1 VVVKLDLI
9 LFPEYDPPMASVKS
23 LGIHRPSALAYLIA
37 EGILPFGAQ
46 EDSYTWQTVPYD
58 GSNGNGEEEELL
70 TTRSCVVWSRAGI
83 IRRIFRF
90 DVELEDVLE
99 AVLTRFPKGLEK
111 GHSDLPTAGSLAS
124 IVTHQEHGKSQSG
137 ARVGKSSSRPGKSEQ
152 QPQNSASDAQDS
164 SADYERALVVF
175 LKTQAH
181 VFFLSGPSHVIH
193 LPFEVSAAFALQ
205 RGVLLQRKVTEKS
218 VISPFQ
224 PTPLMPSAPLNS
236 FAFSNPNSSFLGSS
250 SQPLQNL
257 ISGQNEGNAP
267 QPFDALFKKIL
278 SQSTKEK
285 DLDSPRHF
293 CLTDPLNE
301 MGLVVC
307 STAPQSLHPRPR
319 RKSTSESI
327 LDANEDVVY
336 ISRVDEL
343 GTHNCASEE
352 RPPLILALTQ
362 NKETQLITLWTVSYP
377 KSKFQEPMNKHSSS
391 TNGARS
397 RRRSSY
403 GPGAGTGATTPA
415 VRNSLGPGESFAG
428 PVESA
433 FNRSLDE
440 DDITLASQLDPAF
453 ENPGLPAKASRRV
466 SSLLARSDLSA
477 NHDRTMFPDLTA
489 GHVTTTGTKRGPSLG
504 SHPIRSSFGG
514 GLHVRKSRRS
524 AGGSQSG
531 YDGDNLSYI
540 SSQTTQENDS
550 EDELSSLV
558 DLEIRSDDRGLRRE
572 MALAK
577 VHSFHST
584 DQQARLMRATADLAE
599 RMQVFT
605 LNPPKS
611 QAGSLESQLV
621 VCIVDPP
628 NHRLSILQVHAL
640 ISSPRK
646 KAKFNTDAPEPY
658 TVKVT
663 QIRTGEGVLGACRV
677 SDGTCSRLLALS
689 AIGDGTTELTLQTP
703 WSTLKRIQL
712 PASLLRNNP
721 YRVSG
726 SENNQLKRK
735 GGLKRV
741 LSQGAE
747 ALVSVEHSTGLNDVD
762 IRDSKGIRHRIEIQM
777 EPSNLLVK
785 NALKICESVLPR
797 EDTELEPLLRA
808 WWDVMS
814 WLQPRSEEVNDLEWT
829 ALVVCVF
836 SMFVVS
842 IDEPRAQSTLRQKRQ
857 KGGLL
862 RSSSGASVDLE
873 SWNKMITMEGDCCGS
888 SPTWLQDAAWAWTQE
903 AEQLTGST
911 FTLPASS
918 PKQSRMSGPMSDAQ
932 STMAPKSTF
941 LLDCA
946 TMAREFAKSADGQL
960 ALGKKGYLPTAMSK
974 PSGVRRAALPTILIG
989 LHLFREELKLNVL
1002 TANELYTLT
1011 PIVAQLGRWLDWDS
1025 WSCRGNS
1032 VYLLESD
1039 SIDHWVFE
1047 DSVISDPARF
1057 RQVMEPPSILRYIE
1071 EARMGLN
1078 NTAFTTLL
1086 DISHDKFQT
1095 DSKLA
1100 AYNSPLVKQLTPRT
1114 SLILQLLDSQH
1125 ATPAEVIASMSAS
1138 GVNRSILD
1146 SLPEGVAAPLRA
1158 SIAICQA
1165 DPVSTW
1171 SASVLEMLDR
1181 DDVSVLENL
1190 DQIGTPQAKIA
1201 NPVLPDVRDVHTICN
1216 STLEADPVSAFDGSS
1231 EVDRQWV
1238 TRKIFK
1244 DDQRWLEALKLV
1256 HPLKPAVTRCIPEPE
1271 WSDTDLLEAQQEL
1284 VKHVVTRTLS
1294 VSPGRGMLFYSA
1306 RYPLLTEKLPIHGFT
1321 MSCVMK
1327 PANTT
1332 VTADRNNYVEEKVY
1346 WAFFHA
1352 GAEAGLSICKDA
1364 KGIDTSWIL
1373 FNKPA
1378 ELSNRHAGFLLALG
1392 LNGHLRSI
1400 AKWVAFK
1407 YLTPKHTMTSIGL
1420 LLGLAASY
1428 LGTMDTLITRLLSV
1442 HVTRM
1447 LPVGAAELN
1456 LAPLTQTTGIMAIGL
1471 LYANTQHRR
1480 MSEIML
1486 SEMENT
1492 DQDENASPMDN
1503 LRDEGYRLA
1512 AGFALGYINIG
1523 QGKNLKGLHDMHIVE
1538 RLLALAVGTKKVDIV
1553 HILDKATAGA
1563 VIAITLIFMKTH
1575 DEALSKKIDIP
1586 DTIHQFEYVRPDI
1599 FLLRTVARH
1608 LIMWDRISA
1617 SFAWMRKNLPSVYH
1631 SRVKLTSIHSLTTDN
1646 LPLLNIVAGLCFSIG
1661 LRFAGSAKREVRD
1674 LLGHYLD
1681 QFIRICRLP
1690 VLNYDGKLT
1699 RITARNCQDVVALSA
1714 AAVMAGT
1721 GDIFLLRR
1729 LRLLHSRS
1737 DPDTPYGS
1745 HLATHM
1751 AIGVLF
1757 LAGGTHSLSTSNIAI
1772 ASLLCAF
1779 YPLFP
1784 TSFLDNKS
1792 HLQAFRHFWVLAAEP
1807 RCLVVREADTHR
1819 PLSQSIII
1827 TLRSGEE
1834 LAATAPCL
1842 LPELDSIA
1850 KIQTNDPEYWRVTLD
1865 FVDNAAHLPFFKK
1878 HQSVFV
1884 RRRGAY
1890 DAHTSV
1896 FSATLQALNDVQF
1909 SQQQY
1914 QHVRQVFQW
1923 VFTLDAFRDFDRAER
1938 TLVLPPEFSN
1948 TMLAKTRTTVTDDRL
1963 VLESALGSG
1972 RAERLWSLRLL
1983 FAWADGVRRAG
1994 GSVGWLGGEVVEGLR
2009 ARVGVAGRE

>member
-1 VVVKLDLI
+1 
-9 LFPEYDPPMASVKS
+9 MASVKS
-23 LGIHRPSALAYLIA
+23 LGIHKPSALSYLVA

-46 EDSYTWQTVPYD
+46 EDSYTWQTVPHD
-58 GSNGNGEEEELL
+58 RSSENGEEEELL
-70 TTRSCVVWSRAGI
+70 TTRTCVVWSRAGI

-90 DVELEDVLE
+90 DVELEDVVQ

-111 GHSDLPTAGSLAS
+111 GHHDLPMGGPSTRTASG
-124 IVTHQEHGKSQSG
+124 VTGKGPGRSQSSAQAGKG
-137 ARVGKSSSRPGKSEQ
+137 APRPGKSEQ
-152 QPQNSASDAQDS
+152 RSHNDISDAQGS
-164 SADYERALVVF
+164 SADSECALVVI

-181 VFFLSGPSHVIH
+181 VFFLSGTSHVVH
-193 LPFEVSAAFALQ
+193 LPFEVSTAFALQ
-205 RGVLLQRKVTEKS
+205 RGVLLQRKVTEKN
-218 VISPFQ
+218 VIPPIQ

-236 FAFSNPNSSFLGSS
+236 FAFSNPNSSSFGPS

-257 ISGQNEGNAP
+257 INGQNDGNDP
-267 QPFDALFKKIL
+267 KPFDSLFKKIL
-278 SQSTKEK
+278 SQSNKDK

-293 CLTDPLNE
+293 CLTDPLTE

-307 STAPQSLHPRPR
+307 STTPQSLHPKGR
-319 RKSTSESI
+319 RKSTFESV
-327 LDANEDVVY
+327 LDASEDVVY

-343 GTHNCASEE
+343 GSDDSINAE
-352 RPPLILALTQ
+352 RPPLMLALTQ
-362 NKETQLITLWTVSYP
+362 NKESQLITLWTVSFP
-377 KSKFQEPMNKHSSS
+377 KSKFQESINKHSTS

-415 VRNSLGPGESFAG
+415 VRNSLGPAESFAG
-428 PVESA
+428 PVDTT

-440 DDITLASQLDPAF
+440 DDTTLAAQLDPAF

-489 GHVTTTGTKRGPSLG
+489 GHVTTAGTKRGPSLG
-504 SHPIRSSFGG
+504 SHPLRSSFGG

-524 AGGSQSG
+524 AAGSQSG
-531 YDGDNLSYI
+531 HDGDNLSYI

-550 EDELSSLV
+550 EDDLSSLV
-558 DLEIRSDDRGLRRE
+558 DLEIRNDVRGLRKE
-572 MALAK
+572 MAFTK
-577 VHSFHST
+577 VHSFHSA
-584 DQQARLMRATADLAE
+584 DQQARSLKGATDSAE

-611 QAGSLESQLV
+611 QAGSSESPLV
-621 VCIVDPP
+621 MCIVDPQ
-628 NHRLSILQVHAL
+628 NRRLSTLQAHAL
-640 ISSPRK
+640 MSSPLK
-646 KAKFNTDAPEPY
+646 KKPRFNSDSPEGY

-663 QIRTGEGVLGACRV
+663 QIRTGDGVLGACKV
-677 SDGTCSRLLALS
+677 SDGTCSRLLVLS
-689 AIGDGTTELTLQTP
+689 AIRDGMTELTLQTP
-703 WSTLKRIQL
+703 WSALKRIQL
-712 PASLLRNNP
+712 PASLLINNP

-726 SENNQLKRK
+726 SESSQHKRK

-741 LSQGAE
+741 LSEGAE
-747 ALVSVEHSTGLNDVD
+747 ALISIEHSTGLNDVD

-785 NALKICESVLPR
+785 SALKICESVLPR
-797 EDTELEPLLRA
+797 EDTELEPILRA

-814 WLQPRSEEVNDLEWT
+814 WLQPRREEVNDLEWT
-829 ALVVCVF
+829 AFIVCVF

-842 IDEPRAQSTLRQKRQ
+842 IDEPRAQSALRQKKQ

-862 RSSSGASVDLE
+862 RSSSGGSVDLDC
-873 SWNKMITMEGDCCGS
+873 WNKMIIIEGDCCGS
-888 SPTWLQDAAWAWTQE
+888 SPTWLHDPAWAWTQE
-903 AEQLTGST
+903 SDQLTGSPFNFPT
-911 FTLPASS
+911 SS
-918 PKQSRMSGPMSDAQ
+918 PKQSRMPGPSSEVQ
-932 STMAPKSTF
+932 STMSPKSTF
-941 LLDCA
+941 LSDCA
-946 TMAREFAKSADGQL
+946 TMAREFAKSADGQQ
-960 ALGKKGYLPTAMSK
+960 ALGKKGYLPTALSK

-1002 TANELYTLT
+1002 TSNEVYTLT
-1011 PIVAQLGRWLDWDS
+1011 PILAQLGGWLDWES

-1039 SIDHWVFE
+1039 SVDHWVFE
-1047 DSVISDPARF
+1047 DSVISDPGRF

-1071 EARMGLN
+1071 EARMGLS
-1078 NTAFTTLL
+1078 NTAFTTLQ
-1086 DISHDKFQT
+1086 DICHDNSQT
-1095 DSKLA
+1095 DSKPA
-1100 AYNSPLVKQLTPRT
+1100 AYKSPLVRHHTPRT
-1114 SLILQLLDSQH
+1114 SLILQLLETQH
-1125 ATPAEVIASMSAS
+1125 PTPTEFIALISAS

-1171 SASVLEMLDR
+1171 TSSVLELLER
-1181 DDVSVLENL
+1181 DDVSTLENL
-1190 DQIGTPQAKIA
+1190 DELGKPQVKIT
-1201 NPVLPDVRDVHTICN
+1201 NPVLPDVRDVHAICS
-1216 STLEADPVSAFDGSS
+1216 STLEADPASAFDGSG
-1231 EVDRQWV
+1231 EIDRQWV

-1284 VKHVVTRTLS
+1284 VKHIVTRTLS
-1294 VSPGRGMLFYSA
+1294 VSPGRGMLFFSA

-1332 VTADRNNYVEEKVY
+1332 VTADRNNYAEEKVY

-1352 GAEAGLSICKDA
+1352 GVEAGLSICKDA

-1378 ELSNRHAGFLLALG
+1378 ELGNRHAGFLLALG
-1392 LNGHLRSI
+1392 LNGHLKSI

-1523 QGKNLKGLHDMHIVE
+1523 QGKDLKGLHDMHIVE
-1538 RLLALAVGTKKVDIV
+1538 RLLALAVGTKKVDLV

-1608 LIMWDRISA
+1608 LIMWDHISA
-1617 SFAWMRKNLPSVYH
+1617 SFAWMRKHLPSVYQP
-1631 SRVKLTSIHSLTTDN
+1631 RVKLTGIRSLTTDD

-1661 LRFAGSAKREVRD
+1661 LRFAGSAQREVRD

-1714 AAVMAGT
+1714 ASVMAGT

-1729 LRLLHSRS
+1729 LRSLHSRS

-1745 HLATHM
+1745 HLAAHM

-1819 PLSQSIII
+1819 PLSQSIVI

-1850 KIQTNDPEYWRVTLD
+1850 KIQTNDPEYWRITLD
-1865 FVDNAAHLPFFKK
+1865 FVGNAAHLPFFRK

-1923 VFTLDAFRDFDRAER
+1923 IFTLDAFRDFDRAER
-1938 TLVLPPEFSN
+1938 TLVLPPEFTNS
-1948 TMLAKTRTTVTDDRL
+1948 MVGKTRSTVADDRL
-1963 VLESALGSG
+1963 VLETALASG
-1972 RAERLWSLRLL
+1972 RSERLWSLRLL
-1983 FAWADGVRRAG
+1983 FAWADGMRKKGAEL
-1994 GSVGWLGGEVVEGLR
+1994 GWLGGEVVEGLR

>member
-1 VVVKLDLI
+1 
-9 LFPEYDPPMASVKS
+9 MATINS
-23 LGIHRPSALAYLIA
+23 LGLHKPSALPYLIA
-37 EGILPFGAQ
+37 EGILPFGPK
-46 EDSYTWQTVPYD
+46 EDSYTWQTVPHD
-58 GSNGNGEEEELL
+58 GRSENGEEEELL
-70 TTRSCVVWSRAGI
+70 TTRTCVVWSRAGI

-90 DVELEDVLE
+90 DVELEDVVQ
-99 AVLTRFPKGLEK
+99 AVLTHFSSGLEK
-111 GHSDLPTAGSLAS
+111 GHYEPTADAQSVRPAPE
-124 IVTHQEHGKSQSG
+124 VAVQEQNKSQFR
-137 ARVGKSSSRPGKSEQ
+137 AQAGKNGPRPAQSERKSHKVTF
-152 QPQNSASDAQDS
+152 DAQGS
-164 SADYERALVVF
+164 STGYERALVVI

-181 VFFLSGPSHVIH
+181 VFFLSGTSHVVH
-193 LPFEVSAAFALQ
+193 LPFEVSAAFALPQ
-205 RGVLLQRKVTEKS
+205 GLLLQRRLSQKS
-218 VISPFQ
+218 TIQ
-224 PTPLMPSAPLNS
+224 PVQATPLMPSAPLNS
-236 FAFSNPNSSFLGSS
+236 FAFSNPNSSFIAPS

-257 ISGQNEGNAP
+257 INGQNEGNDP
-267 QPFDALFKKIL
+267 KPFDALFRKIL
-278 SQSTKEK
+278 SQSTTDK

-293 CLTDPLNE
+293 CLTDPLTE

-307 STAPQSLHPRPR
+307 STAPQSLHPRGR
-319 RKSTSESI
+319 RKSTAESV
-327 LDANEDVVY
+327 LAANEDVIY
-336 ISRVDEL
+336 ISKADEL
-343 GTHNCASEE
+343 GPDDYMDEE
-352 RPPLILALTQ
+352 GPPLMLALTH
-362 NKETQLITLWTVSYP
+362 NKGTQLTTLWTVSYA
-377 KSKFQEPMNKHSSS
+377 KAKLQETMNTHSS
-391 TNGARS
+391 S

-415 VRNSLGPGESFAG
+415 VRNSVGPAESFAG
-428 PVESA
+428 PVDT
-433 FNRSLDE
+433 FLGRSLDE
-440 DDITLASQLDPAF
+440 NDTNLAAQLDPAF

-477 NHDRTMFPDLTA
+477 NHDRTMVPDLAA
-489 GHVTTTGTKRGPSLG
+489 GHVTTAGIKRGPSLG

-531 YDGDNLSYI
+531 HDGDSLSYL

-550 EDELSSLV
+550 EDDLSSLV
-558 DLEIRSDDRGLRRE
+558 DLEIRNDVRGLRKE
-572 MALAK
+572 MALSK
-577 VHSFHST
+577 IHSFHSA
-584 DQQARLMRATADLAE
+584 DQQARPLRETVGLSE

-605 LNPPKS
+605 LNPPRS
-611 QAGSLESQLV
+611 QPGSSERQLV
-621 VCIVDPP
+621 MCIVDPQ
-628 NHRLSILQVHAL
+628 NRRLSILQARAL
-640 ISSPRK
+640 ISVPRK
-646 KAKFNTDAPEPY
+646 KKLNNNSDASELY
-658 TVKVT
+658 NLKVT
-663 QIRTGEGVLGACRV
+663 QIRTGDGVLGACKV
-677 SDGTCSRLLALS
+677 MHGTCSRLLVLTATR
-689 AIGDGTTELTLQTP
+689 DGMTELTLQTP
-703 WSTLKRIQL
+703 WSTLKRIEL
-712 PASLLRNNP
+712 PPSLLINNP
-721 YRVSG
+721 YRITG
-726 SENNQLKRK
+726 SVISQNSRR

-741 LSQGAE
+741 ISQGAE
-747 ALVSVEHSTGLNDVD
+747 ALISVEHSTGLNEVDVL
-762 IRDSKGIRHRIEIQM
+762 DSKGFRHRIEIQM

-785 NALKICESVLPR
+785 TALRICESVLPR
-797 EDTELEPLLRA
+797 EDTELEPLLRL
-808 WWDVMS
+808 WWDIVS
-814 WLQPRSEEVNDLEWT
+814 WLQPRREEFNDLEWT
-829 ALVVCVF
+829 AFVVCFF
-836 SMFVVS
+836 SMFVIS
-842 IDEPRAQSTLRQKRQ
+842 IDEPRAQNSLRQKRQ

-862 RSSSGASVDLE
+862 RSSSGASVDLD
-873 SWNKMITMEGDCCGS
+873 SWNKMVVLEGDGCGS
-888 SPTWLQDAAWAWTQE
+888 SPTWLNDAAWAWTQE
-903 AEQLTGST
+903 SEQLTGPSSFQTST
-911 FTLPASS
+911 
-918 PKQSRMSGPMSDAQ
+918 PKQSRVPGPTSDAH
-932 STMAPKSTF
+932 STMVPKSTF

-946 TMAREFAKSADGQL
+946 AMARDFAKSADGQL
-960 ALGKKGYLPTAMSK
+960 ALGKKGYLPTGLSK
-974 PSGVRRAALPTILIG
+974 PANVRRAALPTLLIG
-989 LHLFREELKLNVL
+989 LHLLREELKLNVL
-1002 TANELYTLT
+1002 TANELYMLT
-1011 PIVAQLGRWLDWDS
+1011 PIVAQLGGWLDWES
-1025 WSCRGNS
+1025 WSCRSNS

-1039 SIDHWVFE
+1039 SLDHWLFD
-1047 DSVISDPARF
+1047 DSVIADPAKF
-1057 RQVMEPPSILRYIE
+1057 HQMMEPPSILKYIE
-1071 EARMGLN
+1071 EARLGLS
-1078 NTAFTTLL
+1078 NTTFTTLQ
-1086 DISHDKFQT
+1086 DICHDKSPADNKT
-1095 DSKLA
+1095 A
-1100 AYNSPLVKQLTPRT
+1100 AYNSLLVRQLTPRT
-1114 SLILQLLDSQH
+1114 SLILQLLDAQQM
-1125 ATPAEVIASMSAS
+1125 TPAGFVTTMSAC
-1138 GVNRSILD
+1138 GVNMSILD

-1158 SIAICQA
+1158 SIATCQA

-1171 SASVLEMLDR
+1171 TPSVLKMLDR
-1181 DDVSVLENL
+1181 EDVGILENL
-1190 DQIGTPQAKIA
+1190 DELSKPLVKVA
-1201 NPVLPDVRDVHTICN
+1201 NPVLPDIRDVHTICN
-1216 STLEADPVSAFDGSS
+1216 STLDADPVNAYDGSG

-1244 DDQRWLEALKLV
+1244 DDQRWQEALKLV
-1256 HPLKPAVTRCIPEPE
+1256 HPTKPAVTRCIPEPE

-1284 VKHVVTRTLS
+1284 VKHIVTRTFS
-1294 VSPGRGMLFYSA
+1294 VSPGRGMMFYSA
-1306 RYPLLTEKLPIHGFT
+1306 RYPLLTEKLPIHTFS

-1332 VTADRNNYVEEKVY
+1332 VTADRSNYTEEKVS

-1352 GAEAGLSICKDA
+1352 GVEAGLSICKDA

-1378 ELSNRHAGFLLALG
+1378 ELGDRHAGFLLALG
-1392 LNGHLRSI
+1392 LNGHLKTI

-1420 LLGLAASY
+1420 LLGLSASY

-1486 SEMENT
+1486 SEMENI

-1512 AGFALGYINIG
+1512 AGFSLGYINIG

-1563 VIAITLIFMKTH
+1563 VIAIALIFMKTH
-1575 DEALSKKIDIP
+1575 DEALSKKIDVP
-1586 DTIHQFEYVRPDI
+1586 DTVHQFEYVRPDI

-1608 LIMWDRISA
+1608 LIMWDNISA
-1617 SFAWMRKNLPSVYH
+1617 SFSWMRKNLPPIYQ
-1631 SRVKLTSIHSLTTDN
+1631 SRAKLTSIRSLMTDD

-1661 LRFAGSAKREVRD
+1661 LRFAGSAQREVRD

-1690 VLNYDGKLT
+1690 VMNYDGKLT
-1699 RITARNCQDVVALSA
+1699 RITARNCQDVVALA
-1714 AAVMAGT
+1714 AASVMAGT

-1729 LRLLHSRS
+1729 LRLLHNRS

-1834 LAATAPCL
+1834 LAAMAPCL
-1842 LPELDSIA
+1842 LPELNSIA
-1850 KIQTNDPEYWRVTLD
+1850 KVQTNDPQYWRVTLD
-1865 FVDNAAHLPFFKK
+1865 LVGNPAHLPFFKK

-1896 FSATLQALNDVQF
+1896 FGATLQALNDVQF

-1923 VFTLDAFRDFDRAER
+1923 IFNLESFRTFDRAER
-1938 TLVLPPEFSN
+1938 TLVLPPEL
-1948 TMLAKTRTTVTDDRL
+1948 TAAMVGKTRGTVADDRL
-1963 VLESALGSG
+1963 VLETACLGSG
-1972 RAERLWSLRLL
+1972 KAERLWNLRLL
-1983 FAWADGVRRAG
+1983 FAWADGVRRG
-1994 GSVGWLGGEVVEGLR
+1994 GGELGWLGREVVEGLR
-2009 ARVGVAGRE
+2009 ARVGLVGRE